1 MDREEQDA
9 VEIELL
15 RKAAGGD
22 RTAFAELYDRY
33 SRILYAAALKIL
45 NNPDD
50 ALDVT
55 QDSFL
60 QIWDKAALY
69 DPARGRPLT
78 WALTLLRNRSID
90 RLRSIQRRARLHD
103 EAEQEARVIP
113 TVSSPDSV
121 DEVSAIERGEIIRSA
136 VLKLSPDQREAIEL
150 AFFGGLTQ
158 NEVAER
164 LHQPLGTVKARI
176 RRGMLRL
183 REMVGRRL

>member
-1 MDREEQDA
+1 MERTEQDLI
-9 VEIELL
+9 EIELL

-22 RTAFAELYDRY
+22 RAAFSQLYDAY
-33 SRILYAAALKIL
+33 SRILYSAALRIL

-78 WALTLLRNRSID
+78 WAMTLVRNRSID
-90 RLRSIQRRARLHD
+90 RLRSIQRRMRLRD
-103 EAEQEARVIP
+103 EVEQESQASLQIDQ
-113 TVSSPDSV
+113 PDSS
-121 DEVSAIERGEIIRSA
+121 DEVEGMERGRILRSA
-136 VLKLSPDQREAIEL
+136 VLQLSPDQREAIEL

-164 LHQPLGTVKARI
+164 LNQPLGTVKARI

-183 REMVGRRL
+183 RELVGRRL

>member
-1 MDREEQDA
+1 MDRAEQDA

-22 RTAFAELYDRY
+22 RAAFAQLYDAY
-33 SRILYAAALKIL
+33 SRILYSAALRIL
-45 NNPDD
+45 NNSED

-55 QDSFL
+55 QDTFL

-78 WALTLLRNRSID
+78 WAMTLVRNRSID
-90 RLRSIQRRARLHD
+90 RLRSIQRRARLRD
-103 EAEQEARVIP
+103 EVEQEAQVIP
-113 TVSSPDSV
+113 QMAVPDSSDAV
-121 DEVSAIERGEIIRSA
+121 DGIERGKILRSA
-136 VLKLSPDQREAIEL
+136 VLQLSPEQREAIEL
-150 AFFGGLTQ
+150 AFFSGLTQ

-164 LHQPLGTVKARI
+164 LNQPLGTVKARI

-183 REMVGRRL
+183 KELVERRL